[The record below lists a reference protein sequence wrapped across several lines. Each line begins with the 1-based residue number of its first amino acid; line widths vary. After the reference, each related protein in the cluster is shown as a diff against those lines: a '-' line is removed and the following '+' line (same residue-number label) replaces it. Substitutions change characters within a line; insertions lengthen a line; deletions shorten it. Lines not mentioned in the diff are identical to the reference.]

1 MLSQEILKSP
11 CGSQAVD
18 GVYMYPNTQYKN
30 KNQGQGVSLRLSI
43 NATVVHSRFFQLQ
56 SISIGS
62 LRYGHYGLRTTSG
75 RENPSHAWTGPTTL
89 KGRENWS
96 VV

>member
-1 MLSQEILKSP
+1 MAHISFTAIL
-11 CGSQAVD
+11 
-18 GVYMYPNTQYKN
+18 N
-30 KNQGQGVSLRLSI
+30 
-43 NATVVHSRFFQLQ
+43 NAGIGEGIGRQ
-56 SISIGS
+56 SYCKAKIGS

>member
-1 MLSQEILKSP
+1 MASRLNEGNFVRFQGKTPTGVRTEEIEKCL
-11 CGSQAVD
+11 
-18 GVYMYPNTQYKN
+18 
-30 KNQGQGVSLRLSI
+30 I
-43 NATVVHSRFFQLQ
+43 
-56 SISIGS
+56 IGS
-62 LRYGHYGLRTTSG
+62 LRYGDYGLRTTSG